1 MRPLRGVIPI
11 LNSAF
16 LDNGDIDLYS
26 QQKLVEFLLESGV
39 GGIALFGTASEGYTL
54 SAAER
59 DCILKMVLKVVNGS
73 IPIVVSTGAT
83 GTRLAADQ
91 SVAAQEAG
99 ADALMIVPPYYLKP
113 DGAGVRHY
121 FETIAARVTIPIMI
135 QDAPVMTGVTMPA
148 SLLAGLCKDA
158 ERIQYVKIEHPP
170 TAPKITAFVNEVGSA
185 GFAFG
190 GLNGQF
196 LIEEVRRGSI
206 GVMPGSDLADQFQ
219 KLWLLLEQKQ
229 YEMAQSF
236 FNICLPLLRY
246 ELQPGL
252 GVSTMKTNLVR
263 RGIFKSAVV
272 RHPTLSVDKHAIQE
286 IDALWNQIE
295 RYQPAQAAH
304 S

>member
-1 MRPLRGVIPI
+1 MRSLRGVIPI

-16 LDNGDIDLYS
+16 QDNGDIDFYS

-39 GGIALFGTASEGYTL
+39 HGIALFGTASEGYTL
-54 SAAER
+54 SGAER
-59 DCILKMVLKVVNGS
+59 ESILKLVLKVVNGR

-83 GTRLAADQ
+83 GTRLAVEQ
-91 SVAAQEAG
+91 SVAAEEAG

-121 FETIAARVTIPIMI
+121 FGAIAERVKIPIMI
-135 QDAPVMTGVTMPA
+135 QDAPLLTGVTMPA
-148 SLLAGLCKDA
+148 PSLAALCKDFA
-158 ERIQYVKIEHPP
+158 CIQYVKIEQPP
-170 TAPKITAFVNEVGSA
+170 TAPKITAFVNEAGSS

-206 GVMPGSDLADQFQ
+206 GVMPGSDLADRFQ
-219 KLWLLLEQKQ
+219 QLWALLEEKQ
-229 YEMAQSF
+229 FDAAQRL

-263 RGIFKSAVV
+263 RGVLKSAVV
-272 RHPTLSVDKHAIQE
+272 RHPTLTVDKHAIQE
-286 IDALWNQIE
+286 IATLWQQIE
-295 RYQPAQAAH
+295 NYQPV

>member
-1 MRPLRGVIPI
+1 MRSLRGVIPI

-16 LDNGDIDLYS
+16 QDNGDLDLYS
-26 QQKLVEFLLESGV
+26 QEKLVEFLLESGV

-59 DCILKMVLKVVNGS
+59 ESILKMVLNVVKGRV
-73 IPIVVSTGAT
+73 PIVVSTGAT
-83 GTRLAADQ
+83 GTRLAVEQ

-121 FETIAARVTIPIMI
+121 FEAIAARVTIPIMI
-135 QDAPVMTGVTMPA
+135 QDAPLMTGVNMPA
-148 SLLAGLCKDA
+148 ALLASLCKETDC
-158 ERIQYVKIEHPP
+158 IHYVKIEQPP
-170 TAPKITAFVNEVGSA
+170 TAPKITAFVSEVGNS

-206 GVMPGSDLADQFQ
+206 GVMPGSDLADKFQ
-219 KLWLLLEQKQ
+219 KLWTLLEKK
-229 YEMAQSF
+229 EFEEAQRL

-263 RGIFKSAVV
+263 KGIFKSAVV
-272 RHPTLSVDKHAIQE
+272 RHPTLTVDNYAIQE
-286 IDALWNQIE
+286 IASLWNQIE
-295 RYQPAQAAH
+295 SYQLA
-304 S
+304 